1 MNQRRQTYITAFALF
16 SLFFGA
22 GNLILP
28 PFLGYNAGEN
38 WFWVTIGFAV
48 SAVVIPILAIY
59 GHARLQGTMLDFAKS
74 VSPRF
79 AIFYSVIVYIISIAL
94 PSPRT
99 ASVTYEMAIQ
109 PYLELNSL
117 WLSSIYFA
125 LVLVFVLN
133 RTRILSIIGKFLT
146 PFIILIL
153 LAIISIGLFGDTM
166 AIPDMADRTSLI
178 GGVIEGYQ
186 TFDAIGGV
194 LIGGVL
200 VISFALQGTYD
211 YEARKKMIGNAG
223 LYAGI
228 GLFFIYGGLIAL
240 GAYYSGET
248 IANSRSEYLTFLSQE
263 TLGNIGTAF
272 LAVLVSLACFT
283 TAVGIVTGTADF
295 VKGLFKN
302 SKRAYLLTAILGCLI
317 GVVVGQFD
325 IHYIIDLAVPALMF
339 IYPITICLI
348 LLNVLPKQWA
358 SKLVFRGVAIV
369 VFFFSMT
376 DVLKEIISDNRI
388 IPYKKIMPDGLVTWS
403 QDSIT
408 LFETYIPL
416 GKEGMGWVLPAA
428 VIFVLLNILVFTT
441 KAVPQE

>member
-1 MNQRRQTYITAFALF
+1 MNQSKQTFVTAFALF

-38 WFWVTIGFAV
+38 WFWVTLGFAL

-59 GHARLQGTMLDFAKS
+59 GHARLQGTMLDFAKN
-74 VSPRF
+74 VSPKF
-79 AIFYSVIVYIISIAL
+79 AMFYSVCVYIISISL

-99 ASVTYEMAIQ
+99 ASVAYEMAIE
-109 PYLELNSL
+109 PYLELDAL
-117 WLSSIYFA
+117 WLSSIYFS

-146 PFIILIL
+146 PLIIFIL
-153 LAIISIGLFGDTM
+153 LAIISIGLFGDTT
-166 AIPDMADRTSLI
+166 AIRNSAENTSLI
-178 GGVIEGYQ
+178 GGIIEGYQ

-194 LIGGVL
+194 LIGGVI

-211 YEARKKMIGNAG
+211 FNARKKMMGKAG
-223 LYAGI
+223 LYAGV
-228 GLFFIYGGLIAL
+228 GLLTIYGGLIAL
-240 GAYYSGET
+240 GAHYSGEI
-248 IANSRSEYLTFLSQE
+248 IAGSRSEYLTYLSQE

-302 SKRAYLLTAILGCLI
+302 SKLAYVITAVLGCVI
-317 GVVVGQFD
+317 GVAVGQFD

-348 LLNVLPKQWA
+348 LLNVLPKKWA
-358 SKLVFRGVAIV
+358 SQLVFRGVAIT
-369 VFFFSMT
+369 VFLFSLA
-376 DVLKEIISDNRI
+376 DVLKELISDNRI
-388 IPYKKIMPDGLVTWS
+388 IPYQKVLPNVLIDASEAFINK
-403 QDSIT
+403 
-408 LFETYIPL
+408 FEAFIPL
-416 GKEGMGWVLPAA
+416 AREGMGWVLPATL
-428 VIFVLLNILVFTT
+428 IFVLLNVKMAMATST
-441 KAVPQE
+441 EK